1 MLISKTNN
9 LGTEFYKEPVNLV
22 TIRTPMPVRYTKMV
36 ASISKMVPVQTVT
49 GTLIKTGQLHMNVGT
64 VLSFVNLFAKSFTH
78 FGPSIIDI
86 NALSCMSLK
95 SKKKTVVDFRTPFP
109 VELRWLGHK
118 TLSTIAQSVENSLK
132 DVDFVTAS
140 NELMAAYCYSLGAKK
155 VQVVPNYPSK
165 DFKATV
171 ENQEWRIIKKIP
183 SDAKIAIFT
192 GGVRLREIYGI
203 DMLIETWKMIEQS
216 EDHAYLIILG
226 NDSIDYIKEK
236 IKKENLKHVILPGK
250 VSNSEL
256 ANWINC
262 ADVCLAPR
270 TPGFPSS
277 FYNDK
282 DSTKISEY
290 AALKKP
296 IIATGYEHS
305 NQYLLTNQNFKEFG
319 EGILKGFEGQVAPA
333 VPHYWEENESG
344 FLNSLAEFWFK

>member
-1 MLISKTNN
+1 
-9 LGTEFYKEPVNLV
+9 
-22 TIRTPMPVRYTKMV
+22 MV
-36 ASISKMVPVQTVT
+36 ASISKMAPVQPVT
-49 GTLIKTGQLHMNVGT
+49 GTLLKTGPLRMSVGT

-78 FGPSIIDI
+78 FGPSLIDI

-109 VELRWLGHK
+109 VELRWLGHN
-118 TLSTIAQSVENSLK
+118 TLSAIAQSVENSLN
-132 DVDFVTAS
+132 DVELVTAS
-140 NELMAAYCYSLGAKK
+140 NELMAAYCSSLGAKNVK
-155 VQVVPNYPSK
+155 VVPNYPGK

-171 ENQEWRIIKKIP
+171 GPQEFRNMRKINP
-183 SDAKIAIFT
+183 DAKIALFT

-203 DMLIETWKMIEQS
+203 DMLVETWKMIEQT
-216 EDHAYLIILG
+216 EEAAYLVILG
-226 NDSIDYIKEK
+226 NDSIDYIKEAV
-236 IKKENLKHVILPGK
+236 KKENLKHVILPGK

-270 TPGFPSS
+270 TLGFPSS

-296 IIATGYEHS
+296 IVATGYAPS
-305 NQYLLTNQNFKEFG
+305 NQYFLTNQNFKEFG
-319 EGILKGFEGQVAPA
+319 EGILKGFDGQIKTST
-333 VPHYWEENESG
+333 PHFWEENEPE
-344 FLNSLAEFWFK
+344 FLRSLIEFWFK